1 MKEMYIAHLATANY
15 DFYLM
20 ADTEEIMWE
29 ELEKSW
35 NNHAKRTNA
44 SYTWEDV
51 KDSVWWNK
59 QNVNQVWRK
68 G

>member
-1 MKEMYIAHLATANY
+1 MYIAHLATANY

-29 ELEKSW
+29 ELERTW
-35 NNHAKRTNA
+35 NYHAKTRDA